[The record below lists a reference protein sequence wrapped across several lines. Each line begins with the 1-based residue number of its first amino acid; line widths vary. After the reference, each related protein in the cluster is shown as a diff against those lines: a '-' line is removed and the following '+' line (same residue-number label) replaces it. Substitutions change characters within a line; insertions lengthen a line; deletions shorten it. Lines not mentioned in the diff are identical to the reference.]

1 MSLEE
6 TINADI
12 KAAMLSRDKDKL
24 EALRGIK
31 AAILLL
37 KTEKSA
43 SAEVTIEAEIRLLQK
58 LHKQRKESG
67 DIYKTS
73 GREDLAKVEFFQA
86 DIIEQY
92 LPKQIGIEEV
102 EGIVKRIIAETGA
115 TTIKDMW
122 KVMGLATKQL
132 AGKSDNK
139 TISEI
144 VKKNLIG

>member
-1 MSLEE
+1 MSLEDK
-6 TINADI
+6 INADI
-12 KAAMLSRDKDKL
+12 KSAMLSREKEKL

-43 SAEVTIEAEIRLLQK
+43 SEDVTYEAEIKLLQR

-67 DIYKTS
+67 EIYKTS

-102 EGIVKRIIAETGA
+102 EAIVKRIISETGA
-115 TTIKDMW
+115 ATIKDMG
-122 KVMGLATKQL
+122 KVMGIATKEL

-144 VKKNLIG
+144 VRKHLTA